1 MLDIKL
7 KRSIAALAKT
17 QKHRRSQADSQP
29 RDLGVLFDA
38 DRAQQLELQT
48 ATDRAAPS
56 PETEDLETAARR
68 LALSQLEAKD
78 LKFNAQKQRRI
89 VEAYT
94 FLLCMTLTQKE
105 RLEHKAG
112 KKLPISAVT
121 FRCPAEQIAAALEN
135 VCGKRAFDGYLSDLQ
150 EAGLIAYKGRSVSV
164 EINGVVKPR
173 CDTTVFCVALSAS
186 VTPKLTP
193 LDFKN
198 EDGSDPGKVLEERIA
213 KFQTSYMWLKTKLAK
228 TLKDLPMTKRVEIL
242 LDQKPLLPVE
252 GKDPLPVS
260 LQVSE
265 FGLAG
270 ELRSL
275 TDVPKEERS
284 QRVDGAAQMVAAALN
299 DQHSVNF
306 YRRVLW
312 QTYRAQDA
320 GVGLQPDGSSS
331 LFSGIAGLISQAV
344 QAKQEG
350 AADNPGKLA
359 NALVKRWVWWDEIER
374 VPMRRVATRAQAV
387 EA

>member
-17 QKHRRSQADSQP
+17 QKRRRSQADSQP

-38 DRAQQLELQT
+38 DRAQQVELHT
-48 ATDRAAPS
+48 ATDRAAPP
-56 PETEDLETAARR
+56 PEIEDLETAARR
-68 LALSQLEAKD
+68 LALSHIKAKG
-78 LKFNAQKQRRI
+78 LKFRSQKQYRFEEVYSFI
-89 VEAYT
+89 
-94 FLLCMTLTQKE
+94 LCMALTQKE
-105 RLEHKAG
+105 RLEQKAG
-112 KKLPISAVT
+112 RELPISAVG
-121 FRCPAEQIAAALEN
+121 FHCPAEQIAAALIHI
-135 VCGKRAFDGYLSDLQ
+135 CCKRTFKTYLKDLRK
-150 EAGLIAYKGRSVSV
+150 AGLIAYKGRIVSV
-164 EINGVVKPR
+164 EIDGVVKPR
-173 CDTTVFCVALSAS
+173 CDGTVFSVALSAS

-193 LDFKN
+193 VHFK
-198 EDGSDPGKVLEERIA
+198 SDRDLGKALEQRMA
-213 KFQTSYMWLKTKLAK
+213 AHDTSYMRLKTKLAH
-228 TLKDLPMTKRVEIL
+228 TLKDLPITQRIKVL
-242 LDQKPLLPVE
+242 LDQKPLPPVE
-252 GKDPLPVS
+252 GKNQLSVCV
-260 LQVSE
+260 QVSE

-275 TDVPKEERS
+275 TDVPKDERS

-312 QTYRAQDA
+312 QTFRAQDA

-331 LFSGIAGLISQAV
+331 LFSGVAGLISQAV

-350 AADNPGKLA
+350 TADNPGKLA
-359 NALVKRWVWWDEIER
+359 NALVKRWVWWEEIER
-374 VPMRRVATRAQAV
+374 VPMRRVATKAQVV